1 MAKTRKGRSK
11 SKGGKRAKS
20 KRGKGKAKGNRIPLD
35 VLENRL
41 GKLSTIVA
49 KRGGKLPKSFY

>member
-1 MAKTRKGRSK
+1 MAKGRGKGRSK
-11 SKGGKRAKS
+11 ARNKGRGKSRGKGGK
-20 KRGKGKAKGNRIPLD
+20 GKIPLK

-49 KRGGKLPKSFY
+49 KRGGKLPRYYNK

>member
-1 MAKTRKGRSK
+1 MAKGRGKGRGK
-11 SKGGKRAKS
+11 GSKGGRRRR
-20 KRGKGKAKGNRIPLD
+20 RGAAKGDGKIPLK

-49 KRGGKLPKSFY
+49 KRGGKLPRTYQ